1 MSAESAKEFIK
12 DLHMN
17 GALRMEVQG
26 VAEGI
31 VAVAIA
37 HGYCVTRE
45 EISDA
50 LKKHW
55 ITNTNPPDPGAAPL
69 ESAPDLL
76 PQCALKLS
84 EAPGF

>member
-1 MSAESAKEFIK
+1 MSIDRAKEFIK
-12 DLHMN
+12 FLHNNEVVRTEVHLAAEAIVLVAKAN
-17 GALRMEVQG
+17 G
-26 VAEGI
+26 
-31 VAVAIA
+31 
-37 HGYCVTRE
+37 YDVTRE

-55 ITNTNPPDPGAAPL
+55 ITNTDPTDPGVAPL